1 MVVFATLLP
10 FIPSLYLFL
19 SVVAASSIVA
29 VLLRA
34 MSDERKQTT
43 QGVLWCVF
51 VIANF
56 NYSYQ
61 IDSGRSIAT
70 FLGFASFILFAFVT
84 VTSPK
89 QSKRHAS
96 VFWAIIIIVGLTISF
111 AAPYILQGSGAQ
123 TLYYVSF
130 VISMLALLL
139 TRINASRFLLGIL
152 ICLNVWLP
160 YIIFYDVLHPEYGL
174 NNAGLLISSDQSEYS
189 IATSVFGL
197 HYRLGASVLGPESL
211 AVIILVWMVL
221 WRVYTRKD
229 WQFVIPATFAGLAI
243 IATADR
249 FGMAAYVICIVLF
262 AIDRR
267 RHTLHTVFRTIMAA
281 TLLLVIFYLLIPNQ
295 PGVSLSSQQLTL
307 SGRVP
312 LWQWAVGQFSDLQWI
327 IGKGVWDPSRPEY
340 IGIPFRASHLH
351 NAYLGP
357 LWAMGFAGVISVV
370 CVYVCLWRARNDI
383 LGIYRSSFLALWAV
397 LFIFAWSGPVFTM
410 NCPHGFW
417 VLIGAILVMPSSES
431 ENSLLARVLA
441 QPTEHTRAIS

>member
-61 IDSGRSIAT
+61 IDAGRSIAT

-123 TLYYVSF
+123 TLYFVSF

-152 ICLNVWLP
+152 ICLNV
-160 YIIFYDVLHPEYGL
+160 
-174 NNAGLLISSDQSEYS
+174 
-189 IATSVFGL
+189 
-197 HYRLGASVLGPESL
+197 
-211 AVIILVWMVL
+211 
-221 WRVYTRKD
+221 
-229 WQFVIPATFAGLAI
+229 
-243 IATADR
+243 
-249 FGMAAYVICIVLF
+249 
-262 AIDRR
+262 
-267 RHTLHTVFRTIMAA
+267 
-281 TLLLVIFYLLIPNQ
+281 
-295 PGVSLSSQQLTL
+295 
-307 SGRVP
+307 
-312 LWQWAVGQFSDLQWI
+312 
-327 IGKGVWDPSRPEY
+327 
-340 IGIPFRASHLH
+340 
-351 NAYLGP
+351 
-357 LWAMGFAGVISVV
+357 
-370 CVYVCLWRARNDI
+370 
-383 LGIYRSSFLALWAV
+383 
-397 LFIFAWSGPVFTM
+397 
-410 NCPHGFW
+410 
-417 VLIGAILVMPSSES
+417 
-431 ENSLLARVLA
+431 
-441 QPTEHTRAIS
+441 